1 MLVDSCLQFL
11 GYEVKSISFEL
22 SDAFGKIKEFRILP
36 EFSVSLSEPE
46 NEIYKVQ
53 LSVSIKSSEE
63 KPQPFDLNVTMI
75 GRFSIQMNNE
85 NEVLKQ
91 TLLRDNT
98 VAIMFPFV
106 RSIVASLTVAANI
119 PPLLLP
125 VINVSETLKNNPD
138 SRS

>member
-1 MLVDSCLQFL
+1 MLIDSCLQFW

-22 SDAFGKIKEFRILP
+22 SDAFGKIREFRILP

-75 GRFSIQMNNE
+75 GRFSIQMDNE
-85 NEVLKQ
+85 DEVLKQ

>member
-1 MLVDSCLQFL
+1 MLIDSCLQFC

-22 SDAFGKIKEFRILP
+22 SDAFGKIREFRILP

-75 GRFSIQMNNE
+75 GRFSIQMDNE
-85 NEVLKQ
+85 DEVLKQ